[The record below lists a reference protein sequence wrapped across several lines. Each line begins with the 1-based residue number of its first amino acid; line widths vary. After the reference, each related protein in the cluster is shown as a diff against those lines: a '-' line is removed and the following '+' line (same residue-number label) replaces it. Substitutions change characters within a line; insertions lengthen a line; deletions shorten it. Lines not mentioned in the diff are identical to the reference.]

1 MSTDDLF
8 FTILRSSL
16 WSEAPNVNGLVDPD
30 WKAVFAMARE
40 QTVDGLMADGIASL
54 NKSDSPVGI
63 PPEYVRS
70 LMIQTIGIERA
81 NAGLNKALSEIAGL
95 LKENGIEFCLVKGQ
109 GVARNY
115 PHPEH
120 RSPGDIDFLLDDGNY
135 RRASTL
141 LTRIADEVLEENV
154 RKKHLGMMFHG
165 KVNVELHG
173 TVRASFGEAVNNVID
188 SMQDELFRERNFRHW
203 DCLGVDIALPSVKF
217 DSVFIFTHFVQ
228 HFYHSGLG
236 LRQVCD
242 WTTHLHRFASEIDSE
257 WIEQRLKALGMMREW
272 KAFGY
277 FAVSRLGL
285 PKEEMP
291 FFDPHFAKY
300 SDMIWAS
307 MKHSGNFG
315 RKMNAGR
322 DMNSEPFLLRKIRSL
337 KGHLVW
343 MSRHF
348 SLSPR
353 NTIKAICHTLC
364 YGMAAAAKGI

>member
-141 LTRIADEVLEENV
+141 LTSIADEVLEENV

-173 TVRASFGEAVNNVID
+173 TVRASFGEAVNNVIH
-188 SMQDELFRERNFRHW
+188 R
-203 DCLGVDIALPSVKF
+203 
-217 DSVFIFTHFVQ
+217 Q
-228 HFYHSGLG
+228 HAGRTVPRKEFPP
-236 LRQVCD
+236 
-242 WTTHLHRFASEIDSE
+242 
-257 WIEQRLKALGMMREW
+257 
-272 KAFGY
+272 
-277 FAVSRLGL
+277 LGL
-285 PKEEMP
+285 PR
-291 FFDPHFAKY
+291 
-300 SDMIWAS
+300 
-307 MKHSGNFG
+307 SGH
-315 RKMNAGR
+315 RPA
-322 DMNSEPFLLRKIRSL
+322 
-337 KGHLVW
+337 
-343 MSRHF
+343 F
-348 SLSPR
+348 SQV
-353 NTIKAICHTLC
+353 
-364 YGMAAAAKGI
+364 